1 MPVLPDHLLQPR
13 PEPHGRLGSAP
24 ARWRCTRSPRPC
36 VLPER
41 RDTRWPSPATRHTKR
56 LRRWTGS
63 SQECIRIPAP
73 AFFDSSHCRR
83 HLGQLLLARPV
94 SFFITARC
102 RLGVRS
108 RFPCAISSP
117 SISVMN
123 CGRAEPFAVA
133 TDWAAY
139 LSSTPMPLDSLTAR
153 QLPPK
158 ILQTNPSGCDRDFGS
173 YGRRE
178 SSLVTELVTIR
189 EYYARIPFTLN
200 TLSVPHTLTMD
211 PTSCHQSCH

>member
-1 MPVLPDHLLQPR
+1 
-13 PEPHGRLGSAP
+13 
-24 ARWRCTRSPRPC
+24 
-36 VLPER
+36 VLPEM
-41 RDTRWPSPATRHTKR
+41 RDTPWPSPATRHTKR

-102 RLGVRS
+102 RLGVR
-108 RFPCAISSP
+108 
-117 SISVMN
+117 MN
-123 CGRAEPFAVA
+123 CGRAAPFAVA

-139 LSSTPMPLDSLTAR
+139 LSSTPMPLGSLTAR

-158 ILQTNPSGCDRDFGS
+158 ILHD
-173 YGRRE
+173 
-178 SSLVTELVTIR
+178 
-189 EYYARIPFTLN
+189 
-200 TLSVPHTLTMD
+200 
-211 PTSCHQSCH
+211 